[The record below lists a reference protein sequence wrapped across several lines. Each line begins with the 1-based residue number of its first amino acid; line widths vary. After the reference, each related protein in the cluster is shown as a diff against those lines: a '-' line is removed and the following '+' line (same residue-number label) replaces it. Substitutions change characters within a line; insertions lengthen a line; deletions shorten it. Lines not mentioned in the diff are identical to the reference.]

1 MVMIMLFYINILRY
15 CIQMYN
21 ICSLN
26 ELRELLILKAISFNY
41 EIKRKSIIFYYD
53 DEMLYVDYI
62 VNIVD
67 GKIVMTNKIIDQ
79 PQLYLC
85 IDNNAKVNVI
95 DIILFYIIS
104 LLSLAFLFINL
115 KIAFTVLVGLVK
127 VKLNIVQLLNIL
139 FAILILNIILF
150 NNYLV
155 LISILLIIFSYKIN
169 DLIYISFIPLFMVN
183 TYIGNGLALFYIC
196 LLIYYKLT
204 QNQLSNNLDMR
215 MLKLLIRKPISKI
228 ESLKINDVVIEEFGI
243 YFFEINQGSTI
254 LINDINLKFIAVESL
269 SKILTIVYV
278 VNENSFFTNRQKYSK
293 IDSVGKYVIYLYERK

>member
-1 MVMIMLFYINILRY
+1 
-15 CIQMYN
+15 MYN

>member
-1 MVMIMLFYINILRY
+1 
-15 CIQMYN
+15 MYN

-53 DEMLYVDYI
+53 EDTLYVDYI

-79 PQLYLC
+79 PQLFLC

-95 DIILFYIIS
+95 DIILFYIMS

-115 KIAFTVLVGLVK
+115 KIAFTILVGLVK
-127 VKLNIVQLLNIL
+127 VKLNKVPLLNIL
-139 FAILILNIILF
+139 FVALILSIILF
-150 NNYLV
+150 NNYFV

-204 QNQLSNNLDMR
+204 QNQLSSNLDMR

-228 ESLKINDVVIEEFGI
+228 ESLKINDVLIEEFGI